1 MIVKNTKYKQP
12 EMVDM
17 KELAEYIYFDHDYLY
32 RVTSSKEGSVLAK
45 IIISKKNMPL
55 SSFSNIEKR
64 LNEKDWVLKRE
75 YNGFYTFCYG
85 VKNRLN
91 IFYPRNNQSKIDLSK
106 DNRLNIDDSS
116 NWVVNFYYRQ
126 KGIAECY

>member
-1 MIVKNTKYKQP
+1 
-12 EMVDM
+12 MVNI
-17 KELAEYIYFDHDYLY
+17 EGLAEYVFFDYDYMY

-55 SSFSNIEKR
+55 SSFSNIKKR
-64 LNEKDWVLKRE
+64 LNEKNWVLKRE

-91 IFYPRNNQSKIDLSK
+91 IFYPKNNQRKIDLPN
-106 DNRLNIDDSS
+106 DNRLNIDDSDS
-116 NWVVNFYYRQ
+116 WVVNFYYRH
-126 KGIAECY
+126 KGVAECY